1 MQRREDIRKGFPAP
15 ALQKKDTVMK
25 FTSSQKIGFFVIL
38 VIAAIFFT
46 INFLRGHDLFKKN
59 YKYYTFLEDVQG
71 LSATGPVYIRGLKVG
86 TVESINF
93 VPQKDS
99 FLIKLSIKND
109 YAIPIDSRAEI
120 YSSDILGAKSLRIGL
135 GTAGIHA
142 KDGDTLKGRDI
153 PDMMSLLYKSVGPL
167 KDQVYALMAN
177 MNRTLDN
184 INLLLDSNARYNL
197 KSSFAKLN
205 TSMGNIEQLSGSLNT
220 MTPDLSSAIKNI
232 NNLSNKLD
240 DPNGDLALT
249 LGNINKT
256 TSQLADLQL
265 KESIDQLNKLLKQ
278 AQDPNA
284 TLGKLMTTD
293 ELHNSLDSLVRQIDD
308 LVKKIKDNPKKYI
321 RVKVF

>member
-1 MQRREDIRKGFPAP
+1 
-15 ALQKKDTVMK
+15 MK
-25 FTSSQKIGFFVIL
+25 FTSSQKIGFFVLL

-59 YKYYTFLEDVQG
+59 YKYYTYLDDVQG

-93 VPQKDS
+93 APQKDS
-99 FLIKLSIKND
+99 FLVKLSIKND

-142 KDGDTLKGRDI
+142 KDGDTLKGSTI

-167 KDQVYALMAN
+167 KDQVYALIGN
-177 MNRTLDN
+177 LNKTLDN
-184 INLLLDSNARYNL
+184 INLILDSNARYNL
-197 KSSFAKLN
+197 QGSFAKLN
-205 TSMGNIEQLSGSLNT
+205 GTLANAEQLSASLNT
-220 MTPDLSSAIKNI
+220 MTPDLSSAIKNV
-232 NNLSNKLD
+232 NDLTYTLNDPHGNLSS
-240 DPNGDLALT
+240 T
-249 LGNINKT
+249 LVNINKT
-256 TSQLADLQL
+256 SQQLSELQL

-278 AQDPNA
+278 LQDPNA

-293 ELHNSLDSLVRQIDD
+293 ELHNSMDSLMREVDD
-308 LVKKIKDNPKKYI
+308 LVKKIKENPKKYI
-321 RVKVF
+321 RVTVF

>member
-1 MQRREDIRKGFPAP
+1 M
-15 ALQKKDTVMK
+15 
-25 FTSSQKIGFFVIL
+25 GFFVLL

-99 FLIKLSIKND
+99 FLVKLSIKND

-142 KDGDTLKGRDI
+142 KNGDTLKGRDI

-167 KDQVYALMAN
+167 KDQVYALMGN
-177 MNRTLDN
+177 LNKTLDN
-184 INLLLDSNARYNL
+184 INSILDSNARYNL
-197 KSSFAKLN
+197 QGSFAKLN
-205 TSMGNIEQLSGSLNT
+205 GTLANAEQLSASLNG
-220 MTPDLSSAIKNI
+220 MTPDLASAINNV
-232 NNLSNKLD
+232 NNLSYSLNN
-240 DPNGDLALT
+240 PNGDLSMT
-249 LGNINKT
+249 LSNINKT
-256 TSQLADLQL
+256 SRQLSELQL
-265 KESIDQLNKLLKQ
+265 KESVDQLNKLLKQ
-278 AQDPNA
+278 MQDPNA

-293 ELHNSLDSLVRQIDD
+293 ELHNSVDSLMRELDD
-308 LVKKIKDNPKKYI
+308 LVKKIKENPKKYI
-321 RVKVF
+321 RVSVF

>member
-1 MQRREDIRKGFPAP
+1 M
-15 ALQKKDTVMK
+15 
-25 FTSSQKIGFFVIL
+25 GFFVLL

-59 YKYYTFLEDVQG
+59 FRYYTFLEDVQG

-99 FLIKLSIKND
+99 FLVKLSIKND

-142 KDGDTLKGRDI
+142 KNGDTLKGRDI

-167 KDQVYALMAN
+167 KDQVYALMGN
-177 MNRTLDN
+177 LNKTLDN
-184 INLLLDSNARYNL
+184 INSILDSNARYNL
-197 KSSFAKLN
+197 QGSFAKLN
-205 TSMGNIEQLSGSLNT
+205 GTLANAEQLSASLNG
-220 MTPDLSSAIKNI
+220 MTPDLASAINNV
-232 NNLSNKLD
+232 NNLSYSLNN
-240 DPNGDLALT
+240 PNGDLSMT
-249 LGNINKT
+249 LSNINKT
-256 TSQLADLQL
+256 SRQLSELQL
-265 KESIDQLNKLLKQ
+265 KESVDQLNKLLKQ
-278 AQDPNA
+278 MQDPNA

-293 ELHNSLDSLVRQIDD
+293 ELHNSVDSLMRELDD
-308 LVKKIKDNPKKYI
+308 LVKKIKENPKKYI
-321 RVKVF
+321 RVSVF